1 MSVRSTTFTP
11 VTDEALIEEAGR
23 RLTAAAPD
31 ARVILFGSHAR
42 GTAHSGSDLD
52 LLVIEP
58 EIESRNAEYVR
69 LRNALGELGVPV
81 DLIVY
86 RSAEAEKWSRV
97 PGTFVRDALR
107 EGRVLAGG

>member
-1 MSVRSTTFTP
+1 MVDEST
-11 VTDEALIEEAGR
+11 IKEAGR
-23 RLTAAAPD
+23 RLADAAGKD

-42 GTAHSGSDLD
+42 GTAHPGSDLD

-81 DLIVY
+81 DLILY
-86 RSAEAEKWSRV
+86 RSAEAEKWGSV
-97 PGTFVRDALR
+97 PGTFVRDAMR